1 MSILS
6 HPLTLVLVL
15 IICLFI
21 ISVVYKVS
29 RDDDV
34 NPGLILFALTLYEIL
49 ALIGLSGVSS
59 IGKTQHPKDNGILQE
74 IQKQKEA
81 SHDNCNT
88 KRLRN
93 H

>member
-29 RDDDV
+29 RDDV
-34 NPGLILFALTLYEIL
+34 NPGLILFALTLYGIL
-49 ALIGLSGVSS
+49 AIIGLSGVSS